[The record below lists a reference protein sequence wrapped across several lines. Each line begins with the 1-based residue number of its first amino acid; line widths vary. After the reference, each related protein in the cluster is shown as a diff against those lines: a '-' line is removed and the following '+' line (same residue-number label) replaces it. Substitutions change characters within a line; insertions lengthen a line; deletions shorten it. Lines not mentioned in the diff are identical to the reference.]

1 MLIELREYKIAKK
14 PKVDLFLPSW
24 RVVEIPRFKN
34 SKARKKEKP
43 EEDTSDEAFNRR
55 HSAAEE
61 AEQKLW
67 DHWRSV
73 REKEDGRDV
82 VTPRLRSERVASCST
97 PGRLSP
103 TSMDKVREICVLPST
118 PTRVTVQTV
127 HNAFH
132 TNVGSR
138 KIREDQASS
147 LRKGDVAC
155 EKSPVERCQEELVQV
170 RRKTSGSSRL
180 RRSLPD
186 VRFKENISCHL
197 LNQNQSPSEVSEP
210 DSDRILKD
218 SNVEEK
224 KNVQPKTR

>member
-24 RVVEIPRFKN
+24 RVVEIPRFKK
-34 SKARKKEKP
+34 SKAGKKEKP

-73 REKEDGRDV
+73 REKEYGRDV
-82 VTPRLRSERVASCST
+82 VTPRLRSERITSCST

-127 HNAFH
+127 HNAFQ

-138 KIREDQASS
+138 NIREDQASS
-147 LRKGDVAC
+147 LRKGDV
-155 EKSPVERCQEELVQV
+155 EISPAERCQEELVQV

-186 VRFKENISCHL
+186 LRFKENISYHL
-197 LNQNQSPSEVSEP
+197 LNKNQPASEVCEP